1 MATDYLS
8 ALNVGSGL
16 NTPEIVDSLVNADVV
31 PKQNIINAKIDER
44 NISISALGQLQTD
57 LTNFDTN
64 LNIIDGMTGLS
75 ASSSGTAVSIEIT
88 DSSIA
93 NEFSHDIEI
102 ANIASSQ
109 TLVFDGFS
117 GEDDELGAGSL
128 AISFGTW
135 SGGSFTQ
142 NSTQTQTL
150 TISDGSDTLADVRN
164 AINDA
169 DIGLTASIIQVD
181 ASSFNLM
188 IKASTGLD
196 NAIQVVATETVSG
209 TGLADLD
216 YSSYDSDIE
225 LVAAQDASFTL
236 DGINITRET
245 NNITDLLDGM
255 SLTLNASTS
264 SAEKISSIYSSS
276 EAYTVMQ
283 ALVDEINTLGSSLR
297 LLSNRGLNGAESGPL
312 VGDPIVANLLS
323 SLRTVTT
330 DAIYGFGDSAI
341 YMATFGAQTQ
351 KDGSITLDEDIFL
364 DAFKADPSGFSAMV
378 MNRFTAS
385 TSSVEV
391 SVAGTDW
398 IGGSYDLIYTD
409 ANDVTVDNVDMTL
422 SGSIYTSSSGS
433 TDGLI
438 LDIGSNV
445 SSASIYLGRSALS
458 ALRLSIA
465 DYLVTSSNIDTK
477 IATYTDDLS
486 NYEKDLDTLTSRME
500 SLRSSYTERF
510 SSMNAALESAKSSG
524 TFLTNMMDAWKNNL
538 KN

>member
-1 MATDYLS
+1 
-8 ALNVGSGL
+8 
-16 NTPEIVDSLVNADVV
+16 
-31 PKQNIINAKIDER
+31 
-44 NISISALGQLQTD
+44 
-57 LTNFDTN
+57 
-64 LNIIDGMTGLS
+64 
-75 ASSSGTAVSIEIT
+75 
-88 DSSIA
+88 
-93 NEFSHDIEI
+93 
-102 ANIASSQ
+102 
-109 TLVFDGFS
+109 
-117 GEDDELGAGSL
+117 
-128 AISFGTW
+128 
-135 SGGSFTQ
+135 
-142 NSTQTQTL
+142 
-150 TISDGSDTLADVRN
+150 
-164 AINDA
+164 
-169 DIGLTASIIQVD
+169 
-181 ASSFNLM
+181 
-188 IKASTGLD
+188 
-196 NAIQVVATETVSG
+196 
-209 TGLADLD
+209 
-216 YSSYDSDIE
+216 
-225 LVAAQDASFTL
+225 
-236 DGINITRET
+236 
-245 NNITDLLDGM
+245 
-255 SLTLNASTS
+255 
-264 SAEKISSIYSSS
+264 
-276 EAYTVMQ
+276 MQ

-297 LLSNRGLNGAESGPL
+297 SLSNRGLNGAESGPL

>member
-150 TISDGSDTLADVRN
+150 TISDGTDTLADVRN

-236 DGINITRET
+236 DGIDITRET

-297 LLSNRGLNGAESGPL
+297 SLSNRGLNGAESGPL

-465 DYLVTSSNIDTK
+465 DDLVTSSNIDTK